1 MNRTYDKL
9 KRIIDEFGLSSMLSE
24 SLSEEYD
31 FNELLLVRDK
41 ISSLYEEKLNKDII
55 DGKLDIRKKE
65 IALDVLE
72 KHLDNII
79 KNN

>member
-1 MNRTYDKL
+1 MNNTYNKL
-9 KRIIDEFGLSSMLSE
+9 KRIIDEFGLSSMLDE
-24 SLSEEYD
+24 ELKEEYN
-31 FNELLLVRDK
+31 FNDLFLIRDK
-41 ISSLYEEKLNKDII
+41 IANLYEEKLNDDIVH
-55 DGKLDIRKKE
+55 GKLDIRKKE

>member
-9 KRIIDEFGLSSMLSE
+9 KRIIDEFGLSSMLSD

-41 ISSLYEEKLNKDII
+41 ISSLYEEKLNKDIV

>member
-1 MNRTYDKL
+1 MNSTYDKL
-9 KRIIDEFGLSSMLSE
+9 KRIIDEFGLSSMLSD

>member
-9 KRIIDEFGLSSMLSE
+9 KRIIDEFGLSSMLSD

>member
-1 MNRTYDKL
+1 MNSTYDKL
-9 KRIIDEFGLSSMLSE
+9 KRIIDEFDLSSMLSD
-24 SLSEEYD
+24 SLKEEYD

-41 ISSLYEEKLNKDII
+41 ISSLYEEKLNKDIL

>member
-9 KRIIDEFGLSSMLSE
+9 KRIIDEFGLSSMLSD

-31 FNELLLVRDK
+31 FNELLLVRDR

>member
-1 MNRTYDKL
+1 MNSTYDKL
-9 KRIIDEFGLSSMLSE
+9 KRIIDEFDLSSMLSD
-24 SLSEEYD
+24 SLKEEYD

-41 ISSLYEEKLNKDII
+41 ISNLYEEKLNKDIL